1 MITTY
6 NAIIALIGPTASGKT
21 ALGIELAKRHNG
33 EILCADSRTIYTG
46 MDIGT
51 AKPNESERDGIV
63 HHFLDLIVPEQSYS
77 AQEFK
82 LAAEAV
88 IEDII
93 ARGKTP
99 IIVGGTGLYVY
110 ALLYDYTF
118 PAGGRSQDRAVMESR
133 ELSDLVTELQIKD
146 PQLALEIDLHNKRR
160 VIRAIET
167 AGLPRQKAMQLKSN
181 ILLLGLSPE
190 ISILDTNITQRTK
203 RMIQIGLVD
212 EVRDLV
218 KKYGSE
224 IEVLRSPGYAEIIT
238 FLAGDISLEEA
249 QRLIVL
255 HTRQLVKRQLTW
267 FKRNEE
273 ILWVE
278 TAQEGLQLAEAWL
291 ASDPTTKV

>member
-82 LAAEAV
+82 LAAEVV

-93 ARGKTP
+93 ARDKTP

-146 PQLALEIDLHNKRR
+146 PQLALEIDLQNKRR

-167 AGLPRQKAMQLKSN
+167 AGLPRQKAMKLKSN
-181 ILLLGLSPE
+181 IVLLGLSPE

-203 RMIQIGLVD
+203 RMVQIGLVD